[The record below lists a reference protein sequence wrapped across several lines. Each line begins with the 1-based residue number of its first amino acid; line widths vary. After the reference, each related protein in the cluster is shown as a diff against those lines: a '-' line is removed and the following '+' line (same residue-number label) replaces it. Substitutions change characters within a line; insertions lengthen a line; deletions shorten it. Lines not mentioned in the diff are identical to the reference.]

1 MTPLVLLAG
10 VLALQA
16 PAPPPSA
23 PEGNTPATT
32 VDASMSAGAAPTVPP
47 LIAAQIEVYELREQ
61 LYAQTLTIL
70 RERLDA
76 AIASGIPGWRI
87 DWTTKRWV
95 PNAPAPAAPEPSGAR
110 PHD

>member
-10 VLALQA
+10 LLALQT
-16 PAPPPSA
+16 PAPPSAA
-23 PEGNTPATT
+23 PESNTPAT
-32 VDASMSAGAAPTVPP
+32 VDASLAVGAAPTVPP
-47 LIAAQIEVYELREQ
+47 LIAAQIEAYELREQ

-76 AIASGIPGWRI
+76 AIASTVPGWGI
-87 DWTTKRWV
+87 DWATKRWV
-95 PNAPAPAAPEPSGAR
+95 PIAPAPAAPEPSGAR

>member
-10 VLALQA
+10 LLALQT
-16 PAPPPSA
+16 PAPPAAGESA
-23 PEGNTPATT
+23 PSTAPA
-32 VDASMSAGAAPTVPP
+32 SQAAPTIPP
-47 LIAAQIEVYELREQ
+47 IIAAQIESYELREQ

-76 AIASGIPGWRI
+76 AISSAIPGWRV

-95 PNAPAPAAPEPSGAR
+95 PNAPAPTAPDAAGAR
-110 PHD
+110 PDE

>member
-10 VLALQA
+10 MLALQT

-23 PEGNTPATT
+23 PEGTASVTT
-32 VDASMSAGAAPTVPP
+32 VDTSMSIGAAPTVPP
-47 LIAAQIEVYELREQ
+47 LVAAQIEVYELREQ

-76 AIASGIPGWRI
+76 AIASTIPGWRI

-95 PNAPAPAAPEPSGAR
+95 PIAPAPAAPDPAGAR